1 MPSSAPARFAQQH
14 GLPFLAQHDLPNTWP
29 ALEKPFD
36 YWQQHAILPL
46 QHNADRFTIAVAAIS
61 ALRSVNDVAFDMRCQ
76 VEAYWCSPETLS
88 EGFRRLA
95 SQQRSTYTPS
105 ISSTRDDDDILKALR
120 QLVQH
125 AASHAASDIHLDPAL
140 SGYSLR
146 LRIDGRLHAME
157 HWPLAHGERL
167 IRQLKLLAGLDIAQ
181 TRLPQDGALHIT
193 LDQGEHTDLRMS
205 TLPALYGEK
214 AVLRFIP
221 SGQSLLKLTDIGLS
235 KDHYHDIQHAMRQH
249 GMIVVTGPTGS
260 GKTSTLYRMLM
271 ALEHRTQLNVCSVE
285 DPVEARLEGINQVQV
300 QSAQGL
306 GFVHILRALLRQD
319 PDVLMVGEIR
329 DSDTAHIAVR
339 AAQTGHLLLSTL
351 HTGTA
356 LETFSR
362 LHALGIPCH
371 DLASAITLIISQ
383 RLVRQLCSH
392 CRRPDTAPSA
402 LLTRYPS
409 LQKVELFQAGAGCNQ
424 CRDGFQGRIA
434 LFEVVPM
441 TAPLRNALLSATP
454 IADVQALLS
463 GTAYHTLQNAALD
476 CLAEARTSLN
486 EVLNVIH

>member
-14 GLPFLAQHDLPNTWP
+14 GLPFLALHDLPETWP

-46 QHNADRFTIAVAAIS
+46 SHSADRFTIAVAAIS
-61 ALRSVNDVAFDMRCQ
+61 ALRSVNDVAFDMRRP

-95 SQQRSTYTPS
+95 SQQHSTCAPSTCSPRS
-105 ISSTRDDDDILKALR
+105 DDDILKTLR
-120 QLVQH
+120 QLVQQ
-125 AASHAASDIHLDPAL
+125 AASQTASDIHLEPAFT
-140 SGYSLR
+140 GYSLR
-146 LRIDGRLHAME
+146 LRIDGRLNTLE
-157 HWPLAHGERL
+157 HWPHTHGERL
-167 IRQLKLLAGLDIAQ
+167 IRQFKLLAGLDIAQ
-181 TRLPQDGALHIT
+181 TRLPQDGALHIA
-193 LDQGEHTDLRMS
+193 LDQGEHANLRMS
-205 TLPALYGEK
+205 TLPALHGEK
-214 AVLRFIP
+214 VVLRFIP
-221 SGQSLLKLTDIGLS
+221 NGRSLLTLADIGLS
-235 KDHYHDIQHAMRQH
+235 TDHYHHIQHAMRQH

-285 DPVEARLEGINQVQV
+285 DPVEACLEGINQVQV
-300 QSAQGL
+300 HSAQGL
-306 GFVHILRALLRQD
+306 SFAHILRALLRQD

-329 DSDTAHIAVR
+329 DTDTAHIAVR

-356 LETFSR
+356 FDTFNR

-371 DLASAITLIISQ
+371 DLASAVTLIISQ
-383 RLVRQLCSH
+383 RLVRQLCPH

-402 LLTRYPS
+402 LLARHPY
-409 LQKVELFQAGAGCNQ
+409 LQEAELFQAGAGCSR
-424 CRDGFQGRIA
+424 CRDGFQGRTA

-441 TAPLRNALLSATP
+441 TAPLRNALLTSTP
-454 IADVQALLS
+454 IADVQTLLS
-463 GTAYHTLQNAALD
+463 TAAHHTLQHAALR
-476 CLAEARTSLN
+476 CFAQGHTCLN

>member
-14 GLPFLAQHDLPNTWP
+14 GLPFLTPHDLPDEWP

-36 YWQQHAILPL
+36 YWQQHAVLPL
-46 QHNADRFTIAVAAIS
+46 QHDTDRFIIAVAAIS
-61 ALRSVNDVAFDMRCQ
+61 ALRSVNDVAFDMRCH

-95 SQQRSTYTPS
+95 SQQHSTYAPPAS
-105 ISSTRDDDDILKALR
+105 PVGDDDDILKALR

-125 AASHAASDIHLDPAL
+125 AVSHAASDIHLDPAL
-140 SGYSLR
+140 CGYSLR
-146 LRIDGRLHAME
+146 LRIDGRLQTME
-157 HWPLAHGERL
+157 HWPMAHGERL
-167 IRQLKLLAGLDIAQ
+167 IRQFKLLAGLDIAQ

-193 LDQGEHTDLRMS
+193 LDQGTHANLRMS
-205 TLPALYGEK
+205 TLPTLHGEK
-214 AVLRFIP
+214 TVLRFIP
-221 SGQSLLKLTDIGLS
+221 SGQSLLKLTNIGLS
-235 KDHYHDIQHAMRQH
+235 EDHYHDIRHAMRQH

-300 QSAQGL
+300 QSTQGL
-306 GFVHILRALLRQD
+306 DFAHILRALLRQD

-356 LETFSR
+356 LETFNR

-371 DLASAITLIISQ
+371 DVASAITLILSQ
-383 RLVRQLCSH
+383 RLVRQLCPH
-392 CRRPDTAPSA
+392 CRRPDTAPNA
-402 LLTRYPS
+402 LLTRHPY
-409 LQKVELFQAGAGCNQ
+409 LQEIELFQAGAGCSH

-434 LFEVVPM
+434 LFEVVSM
-441 TAPLRNALLSATP
+441 TASLRNALLSATP
-454 IADVQALLS
+454 IADVQTVLS
-463 GTAYHTLQNAALD
+463 GTAYHTLQNAALH
-476 CLAEARTSLN
+476 CLAQARTSLT